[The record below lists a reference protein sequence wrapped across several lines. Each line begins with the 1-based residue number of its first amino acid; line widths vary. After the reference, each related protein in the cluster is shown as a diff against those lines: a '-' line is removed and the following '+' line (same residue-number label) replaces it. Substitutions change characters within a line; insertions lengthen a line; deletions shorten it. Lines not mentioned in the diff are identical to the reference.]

1 MILLQEILDDWLN
14 VQMTWMFLEPIF
26 SSADIQVQ
34 MPEEGRRFSSVDKI
48 WKDLMKQ
55 VQVDTQVMIV
65 IEIDK
70 MSERLKKA
78 YSLLVAIQKGLNAV
92 SKFTFFFYKEFP
104 LFTSFF
110 PFSIWIKSASTFLAS
125 FSSPMMSYWVFFPKL
140 KTR

>member
-14 VQMTWMFLEPIF
+14 VQRTWMFLEPIF
-26 SSADIQVQ
+26 SSPDIQIQ

-55 VQVDTQVMIV
+55 VQVDTQVMV
-65 IEIDK
+65 VVEIDK

-92 SKFTFFFYKEFP
+92 NGDLVKLEHLTTNLTECVLSVFGQEEDPFP
-104 LFTSFF
+104 EV
-110 PFSIWIKSASTFLAS
+110 FLH
-125 FSSPMMSYWVFFPKL
+125 L
-140 KTR
+140 Q